1 MNKYYVITDGN
12 RYIKQDISGKHK
24 LVNNISIADSW
35 SSIDKAES
43 VMFNSIPPYMRYD
56 LYVAQI
62 DDGNVEPVT
71 MTKREL
77 NNRRERVKIDC
88 DNSYELSKYS
98 FDKDEDVQYLIKGFR
113 EVKKTLE
120 AFSDKQKIKRLD
132 EKTLYMDWVVEDI
145 KHYHGRKA
153 LNAYDGF
160 KLGQLEDKAIVK
172 RISVKNQFEIAQ
184 KIHKHCNDIINQI
197 TDICNTI
204 EDVKNRRYVPRAL
217 VDLFE
222 NNNLDIDF

>member
-1 MNKYYVITDGN
+1 MGQCYVITDGS
-12 RYIKQDISGKHK
+12 RYIKQDMSGRHK
-24 LVNNISIADSW
+24 FVSNISIADFWNSKN
-35 SSIDKAES
+35 KAES
-43 VMFNSIPPYMRYD
+43 VMFNSVPPHMRYD
-56 LYVAQI
+56 LYVAKV
-62 DDGNVEPVT
+62 DDAIVEPVT
-71 MTKREL
+71 KTKREIDK
-77 NNRRERVKIDC
+77 RRECVRAEC

-98 FDKDEDVQYLIKGFR
+98 FEKDEDIQSMIRGFE
-113 EVKKTLE
+113 EVRRTLE
-120 AFSDKQKIKRLD
+120 AFSDKQKIKQLD

-145 KHYHGRKA
+145 KHYHGRKS

-160 KLGQLEDKAIVK
+160 KLGKLEDKAVVK

-184 KIHKHCNDIINQI
+184 KIHKHCNDIIKQI

-204 EDVKNRRYVPRAL
+204 EDVKNRKYIPRAL